1 MNILLL
7 RTDEKLTWAEI
18 SGYTGCLDSARRKSI
33 DKKKNDGDKINSLL
47 SRLLVISEI
56 KRRTGF
62 SDRKIKFTFGPFGK
76 PYLKNSNLQFSLS
89 HTKGAIVAAFEEG
102 EEIGVDVERRDRRVS
117 DTMYKRVLS
126 EEERFRATS
135 DSDFI
140 RFWVQKEAFLKRLGV
155 GISRDLCGVNVPDL
169 PDTTAI
175 DCGDLL
181 VGISGK
187 GALEASVTE
196 ITLEELLNRYTKLL

>member
-33 DKKKNDGDKINSLL
+33 EKKKNDGDKINSLL

-76 PYLKNSNLQFSLS
+76 PYLKNSDLQFSLS
-89 HTKGAIVAAFEEG
+89 HTKGAIVAAF
-102 EEIGVDVERRDRRVS
+102 
-117 DTMYKRVLS
+117 

-155 GISRDLCGVNVPDL
+155 GLSRDLRGVNVPDL

-175 DCGDLL
+175 DCGDLF
-181 VGISGK
+181 VGVSGK

>member
-1 MNILLL
+1 MDVVIVTAGDVDYARAERFLPMVSELRRRRIERKRRDEDKLQALAAGLLVSAEL
-7 RTDEKLTWAEI
+7 SRRSGIPREKLRYSHGA
-18 SGYTGCLDSARRKSI
+18 
-33 DKKKNDGDKINSLL
+33 
-47 SRLLVISEI
+47 
-56 KRRTGF
+56 
-62 SDRKIKFTFGPFGK
+62 FGK
-76 PYLKNSNLQFSLS
+76 PYLIGSDVQFSLS

-140 RFWVQKEAFLKRLGV
+140 RFWVQKEALLKRLGV
-155 GISRDLCGVNVPDL
+155 GISRDLRGVNVPDL

-175 DCGDLL
+175 DCGDLF
-181 VGISGK
+181 VGVSGK